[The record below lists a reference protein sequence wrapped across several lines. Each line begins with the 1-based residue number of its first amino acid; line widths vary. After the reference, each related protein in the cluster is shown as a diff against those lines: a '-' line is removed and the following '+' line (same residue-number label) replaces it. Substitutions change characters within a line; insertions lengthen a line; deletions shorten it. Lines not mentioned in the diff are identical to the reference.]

1 MINQLPKREGEKQAH
16 GTPFD
21 PTHPLYS
28 THYQYIKSVQATPVF
43 NIYMPK
49 FPGKPPSPPPKYSP
63 DSDKKLSKKTLLY
76 LQKYKEWEKKA
87 DEWACAILIMFQP
100 HPHHYSQDQPFS
112 NETDFSWEAFMNY
125 YNTLRKSNRCID
137 KMRLRFMLNFST
149 SLISTNKHRICYG
162 EFRHRAS
169 TKWTREEKD
178 EINAMFP
185 NGVDSRPLNCDADE
199 EEVIADYTSY
209 HLNKAKQF
217 HDHCNILKTKLN
229 KVSAMTTPS
238 SQSRLTSFKEKS
250 LAIQKKRNQTL
261 SEHLPIPGLI

>member
-1 MINQLPKREGEKQAH
+1 MG
-16 GTPFD
+16 
-21 PTHPLYS
+21 
-28 THYQYIKSVQATPVF
+28 
-43 NIYMPK
+43 
-49 FPGKPPSPPPKYSP
+49 
-63 DSDKKLSKKTLLY
+63 
-76 LQKYKEWEKKA
+76 KKA

-209 HLNKAKQF
+209 HLNKARQF
-217 HDHCNILKTKLN
+217 HDHCNILKDKIEQGLSYDNTIKPIQINKFQGEIPCHPKKEGIKHFQNICPFQVSSNKKDLDTKSKGLSNCTIPTETSEDISNASKITTSKN
-229 KVSAMTTPS
+229 KSKKHNS
-238 SQSRLTSFKEKS
+238 ILTKTAEAHNKNRWCKLFSNISKQ
-250 LAIQKKRNQTL
+250 LV
-261 SEHLPIPGLI
+261 PILHGTRPRKL